1 MTELANRI
9 RDQLLT
15 AIDQD
20 QLTLPTLPE
29 VALKVRDIAEDE
41 DSTIHDIA
49 KTISDDA
56 AMSARIIKVVNSPL
70 FRGSREIETLNMAVS
85 RLGMDYTS
93 SLAMGLAMEQMFQA
107 TSDMVDRRL
116 RTIWQRST
124 EIAGIAQVLAQHYTR
139 LRPEQATLAGL
150 VCQIGALPVLRFVED
165 HDLQVNSAMLDNLVD
180 ELHPVI
186 GDRILKRWDFPL
198 ELHHVPSEH
207 VNFGRQVPEADY
219 ADVVM
224 VASLQTLV
232 GTGHPYTEMNWHEV
246 TAFHRLGLDP
256 ESGMDD
262 DEDLGE
268 QMDAAMALLKG

>member
-29 VALKVRDIAEDE
+29 VALKVRDIAED
-41 DSTIHDIA
+41 DNATIQDIS

-70 FRGSREIETLNMAVS
+70 FRGSREINTLNMAVS

-124 EIAGIAQVLAQHYTR
+124 EIAGIAQVLAQHYTK

-256 ESGMDD
+256 ESGMED

>member
-1 MTELANRI
+1 MTELGNRI
-9 RDQLLT
+9 REELLT

-29 VALKVRDIAEDE
+29 VALKVRDIAESE
-41 DSTIHDIA
+41 DSAIPDMV

-70 FRGSREIETLNMAVS
+70 FRGSREITSLNMAVS

-107 TSDMVDRRL
+107 TSDMIDQRL

-139 LRPEQATLAGL
+139 LKPEQATLAGL
-150 VCQIGALPVLRFVED
+150 VCQIGALPVLKFVED
-165 HDLQVNSAMLDNLVD
+165 NDIQINNAMLDNLLD

-186 GDRILKRWDFPL
+186 GDRILKAWDFPL

-207 VNFGRQVPEADY
+207 VNFSRQVPEADY

-224 VASLQTLV
+224 VASLQTLS
-232 GTGHPYTEMNWHEV
+232 GSGHPYTEMDWSEV
-246 TAFHRLGLDP
+246 TAFQRLGLDP
-256 ESGMDD
+256 ESSMHD

-268 QMDAAMALLKG
+268 QMEAAMALLGS

>member
-29 VALKVRDIAEDE
+29 VALKVRDIAED
-41 DSTIHDIA
+41 DNATIQDIS

-70 FRGSREIETLNMAVS
+70 FRGSREINTLNMAVS

-124 EIAGIAQVLAQHYTR
+124 EIAGIAQVLAQHYTK

-232 GTGHPYTEMNWHEV
+232 GTGHPYTQMNWHEV

-256 ESGMDD
+256 ESGMED

>member
-9 RDQLLT
+9 RDELLT
-15 AIDQD
+15 ALDQD

-29 VALKVRDIAEDE
+29 VALKVRDIAESE
-41 DSTIHDIA
+41 DSAIPDMV

-70 FRGSREIETLNMAVS
+70 FRGSREINTLNMAVS

-107 TSDMVDRRL
+107 TSDMIDRRL

-124 EIAGIAQVLAQHYTR
+124 EIAGISQVLAQHYTT
-139 LRPEQATLAGL
+139 LKPEQATLAGL
-150 VCQIGALPVLRFVED
+150 VCQIGALPVLKFVED
-165 HDLQVNSAMLDNLVD
+165 NDIQINNAMLDNLVD

-207 VNFGRQVPEADY
+207 VNFERQLPQADY

-246 TAFHRLGLDP
+246 TAFQRLGLDP
-256 ESGMDD
+256 ESSMED

-268 QMDAAMALLKG
+268 QMEAAMALLKS

>member
-29 VALKVRDIAEDE
+29 VALKVRDIAED
-41 DSTIHDIA
+41 DNATIQDIS

-70 FRGSREIETLNMAVS
+70 FRGSREINTLNMVVS

-124 EIAGIAQVLAQHYTR
+124 EIAGIAQVLAQHYTK

-256 ESGMDD
+256 ESGMED

>member
-1 MTELANRI
+1 MTELGNRI

-29 VALKVRDIAEDE
+29 VALKVRDIAESE
-41 DSTIHDIA
+41 DSAIPDMV

-70 FRGSREIETLNMAVS
+70 FRGSREITTLNMAVS

-107 TSDMVDRRL
+107 TSDMIDRRL

-139 LRPEQATLAGL
+139 LKPEQATLAGL
-150 VCQIGALPVLRFVED
+150 VCQIGALPVLKFVED
-165 HDLQVNSAMLDNLVD
+165 HDIQINNAMLDNLLD

-186 GDRILKRWDFPL
+186 GDRILKAWDFPL

-207 VNFGRQVPEADY
+207 VNFSRQVPEADY

-224 VASLQTLV
+224 VASLQALS
-232 GTGHPYTEMNWHEV
+232 GSGHPHTEMDWSEV
-246 TAFHRLGLDP
+246 TAFQRLGLDP
-256 ESGMDD
+256 ESSMED

-268 QMDAAMALLKG
+268 QMEAAMALLQS